1 MKGQEY
7 ACKCKHYIVY
17 YLISVKMEK
26 EKNFLSALDNLFS
39 TTVFKREWE
48 AVRFFKI
55 NYRDDE
61 GMLGFLKP

>member
-1 MKGQEY
+1 
-7 ACKCKHYIVY
+7 
-17 YLISVKMEK
+17 MEK

-55 NYRDDE
+55 NYRDGE